1 MKKGKIL
8 AIRGMNVGMENSDLS
23 FGEDCVV
30 KFENSLRLD
39 VFNHS
44 LIWMD
49 IVKLILY

>member
-1 MKKGKIL
+1 
-8 AIRGMNVGMENSDLS
+8 MENSDLS

-44 LIWMD
+44 LNWMD